1 MYFNTWVVILISF
14 ICYIIL
20 PLAVLFCKNI
30 KVQKTL
36 ILCMFLAYIIIL
48 IVGVTAKVEIGKD
61 KVYVHYVN
69 TGSWANKH
77 IFWDFSRI
85 SKWDFL
91 INLFMLMPVGLFLA
105 YRLNNFSFGKLM
117 LILLGV
123 GLLIG
128 LTIETTQFILPIP
141 RNVQLSD
148 VFLNSI
154 SIALGGCQLKLYE
167 LIARRKEK

>member
-1 MYFNTWVVILISF
+1 MQFNTWVVLCICFL
-14 ICYIIL
+14 CYIIL

-36 ILCMFLAYIIIL
+36 IWCMFIAYIIIL
-48 IVGVTAKVEIGKD
+48 IVGVTAKVEISKE

-77 IFWDFSRI
+77 ISWNFSRV

-91 INLFMLMPVGLFLA
+91 INIFMLMPVGLFLA

-117 LILLGV
+117 LALIGV

-154 SIALGGCQLKLYE
+154 SVALGGCQLKLYE
-167 LIARRKEK
+167 LIAKRKEK